1 MHSDSLLK
9 FIVGKSRGFPT
20 ATFDWQ
26 KSDFSRFFH
35 IKGVKDE
42 ESFIEAWNKYVAPSL
57 DAKTGVYKC
66 GSAVAAGDKQ
76 SPTSTPNPRKRTAEQ
91 SGGQPPA
98 LLPTKKVCPPE
109 IVSAECGTPHTM
121 DEGIRNAVS
130 IDTDRRCQ

>member
-1 MHSDSLLK
+1 M
-9 FIVGKSRGFPT
+9 GKSRGFPT

-42 ESFIEAWNKYVAPSL
+42 ESFIKAWDKYVAPSL

-66 GSAVAAGDKQ
+66 GSAVAGGDKQ
-76 SPTSTPNPRKRTAEQ
+76 SPTSTPNSRKRTAEQ

-98 LLPTKKVCPPE
+98 LLPTKKVCASKK
-109 IVSAECGTPHTM
+109 VSAESGTPHIM
-121 DEGIRNAVS
+121 DEEIRKAFVGMIRNS
-130 IDTDRRCQ
+130 RGDNN